1 MKTEW
6 DYTTLAEA
14 YVKRPDYARSAVGA
28 LLKVCGLEQGRP
40 VCDVGAGV
48 AHLTLHLAA
57 HGLEVSAVEPNDE
70 MRRIGKARTAT
81 LGNVVWYEGMGEKT
95 GRPDGAFDAVTF
107 GSSFNVT
114 DRTAALLES
123 WRILKPGGWF
133 ACLWN
138 HRVLDDPLQ
147 QEIEAIIRKAIPA
160 YDYGTRRQDQRPIL
174 EASPFFG
181 EVVLIEGKVV
191 HKQSVADCI
200 EAWRSHGTLQR
211 QAGAQFAGIIDAIA
225 ACLGGRKQDTV
236 EVPYL
241 TRIWAAPVVK

>member
-14 YVKRPDYARSAVGA
+14 YVKRPDYAAPAIEA
-28 LLKVCGLEQGRP
+28 LARICNLAPGRT

-48 AHLTLHLAA
+48 AHLTLMLAQG
-57 HGLEVSAVEPNDE
+57 GLKIVAVEPNDE
-70 MRRIGKARTAT
+70 MRRIGRGRTAH
-81 LGNVVWYEGMGEKT
+81 LDDVVWHEGTGEKT
-95 GRPDGAFDAVTF
+95 GQLDNTFDAVTF

-133 ACLWN
+133 ACMWN
-138 HRVLDDPLQ
+138 HRVLDDPVQ
-147 QEIEAIIRKAIPA
+147 QKIESIIRKAIPG
-160 YDYGTRRQDQRPIL
+160 YDYGTRREDQRPIL

-181 EVVLIEGKVV
+181 DVVLVEGKVI

-211 QAGAQFAGIIDAIA
+211 QAGGRFTQIIDGIA
-225 ACLGGRKQDTV
+225 DYLGTLGSDTV

-241 TRIWAAPVVK
+241 TRIWTTPVVK